1 MKRKQ
6 IYIEADQERRLKE
19 LAQQRGV
26 AEAVLIREAVEAY
39 LGTRGEAMKGFSSMG
54 DHPIWSIVGI
64 GRSPDAPTDGAVNHD
79 HYLYG
84 APKDEE

>member
-6 IYIEADQERRLKE
+6 IYIEEAQERRLKE
-19 LAQQRGV
+19 IARHRGV
-26 AEAVLIREAVEAY
+26 AESVLIREAVDEY
-39 LGTRGEAMKGFSSMG
+39 LGAHGEAARRLSSME

-64 GRSPDAPTDGAVNHD
+64 GRNPDAPTDGAVNHD